1 MEKHITKNQI
11 TKKHITKNQITKN
24 NVTKM
29 SSSNELDKYKCD
41 YCNKVL
47 SSRQSKWRHVK
58 SCDNKNQI
66 EKRLEILEDKIISNI
81 DLNSVINIM
90 NLNISSIKTFC
101 QMINTL
107 YYCES
112 IKKITG
118 NIQTLINNNIKSF
131 RFLSQNKNKFEK
143 YLREQIN
150 YNLALLNKLEDYSE
164 YIEFQSK
171 KQYLFRNHANNL
183 KEININNDNQ
193 IETIEIVDFSEEL
206 NVHAPCVQS
215 NDTTSSEKY
224 QLTDSD
230 DFTSDSD
237 YDI

>member
-1 MEKHITKNQI
+1 MEKNITKNQI

>member
-24 NVTKM
+24 NVIKM

-101 QMINTL
+101 QMINAL

-193 IETIEIVDFSEEL
+193 IETIEIIDFSEEL

>member
-1 MEKHITKNQI
+1 MEKHITKKHI

-193 IETIEIVDFSEEL
+193 IETIEIIDFSEEL